1 MEYYSA
7 VKMNKLIPHTKE
19 YPNIMLTDKPDIK
32 EWILYNFIYICQEKA
47 KQRQNF
53 LRLRSSRKFKKQSM
67 VAWVWRVVFYVWT

>member
-32 EWILYNFIYICQEKA
+32 EWILYNFIYI
-47 KQRQNF
+47 
-53 LRLRSSRKFKKQSM
+53 
-67 VAWVWRVVFYVWT
+67 